1 MYAKYIT
8 MKHTNL
14 QSFALVLL
22 RISIGW
28 HFLYEGGVKILNPHW
43 TAKSYLLDSGGF
55 MKEFFVSI
63 AENQTLLSISDT
75 VNAWGLALIGI
86 SLILGLFTR
95 ISGVAAIVLL
105 LLYYL
110 SHPAFP
116 GIEYLFPSDGSY
128 FIVNKTLV
136 ELFALL
142 VIFAFPTSHILGIQR
157 LIKSKK
163 SFLA

>member
-1 MYAKYIT
+1 MQFTK
-8 MKHTNL
+8 L
-14 QSFALVLL
+14 QSYALVIL
-22 RISIGW
+22 RITIGW

-55 MKEFFVSI
+55 MKGFFEFI
-63 AENQTLLSISDT
+63 AGNQTLLSISDFA
-75 VNAWGLALIGI
+75 NAWGLALIGF
-86 SLILGLFTR
+86 SLIVGLFTR
-95 ISGVAAIVLL
+95 YSSLAAMFLL

-128 FIVNKTLV
+128 FIINKTLV

-142 VIFAFPTSHILGIQR
+142 VIYAFPTSHVFGLQR
-157 LIKSKK
+157 LIKNNKT
-163 SFLA
+163 FLA

>member
-1 MYAKYIT
+1 M
-8 MKHTNL
+8 
-14 QSFALVLL
+14 L
-22 RISIGW
+22 RITIGW

-55 MKEFFVSI
+55 MKGFFEFI
-63 AENQTLLSISDT
+63 AGNQFLLSVSDAA
-75 VNAWGLALIGI
+75 NAWGLALIGL
-86 SLILGLFTR
+86 SLIVGLFTR
-95 ISGVAAIVLL
+95 YSSIAGIVLL

-128 FIVNKTLV
+128 FIINKTLV

-142 VIFAFPTSHILGIQR
+142 VLFAFPTSHIFGLQR
-157 LIKSKK
+157 LIKSNKT
-163 SFLA
+163 FLA

>member
-1 MYAKYIT
+1 MLYTK
-8 MKHTNL
+8 L
-14 QSFALVLL
+14 QSFALVIL
-22 RISIGW
+22 RITIGW

-55 MKEFFVSI
+55 LKGFFELI
-63 AENQTLLSISDT
+63 AGNQTLISISDSA
-75 VNAWGLALIGI
+75 NAWGLALIGL
-86 SLILGLFTR
+86 SLLLGIFTR
-95 ISGVAAIVLL
+95 FSSIVGIILL

-128 FIVNKTLV
+128 FIINKTLV

-142 VIFAFPTSHILGIQR
+142 VVFAFPTSHIFGLQR
-157 LIKSKK
+157 MIKSTKT
-163 SFLA
+163 FLA

>member
-1 MYAKYIT
+1 MRYTK
-8 MKHTNL
+8 L
-14 QSFALVLL
+14 QSAVLVIL
-22 RISIGW
+22 RITIGW

-55 MKEFFVSI
+55 MKGFFEFI
-63 AENQTLLSISDT
+63 AGSQTLLAISDT
-75 VNAWGLALIGI
+75 ANAWGLALIGL
-86 SLILGLFTR
+86 SLIVGLFTR
-95 ISGVAAIVLL
+95 FSSLAATFLL

-116 GIEYLFPSDGSY
+116 GIQYLFPSDGSY
-128 FIVNKTLV
+128 FLINKTLI

-142 VIFAFPTSHILGIQR
+142 VLYSFPTSHIFGLQR
-157 LIKSKK
+157 LMRNNN

>member
-1 MYAKYIT
+1 MRYTK
-8 MKHTNL
+8 L
-14 QSFALVLL
+14 QSVVLVIL
-22 RISIGW
+22 RITIGW

-55 MKEFFVSI
+55 MKGFFEFI
-63 AENQTLLSISDT
+63 AGSQTLLAISDT
-75 VNAWGLALIGI
+75 ANAWGLAFIGL
-86 SLILGLFTR
+86 SLIVGLFTR
-95 ISGVAAIVLL
+95 FSSLAAMFLL

-116 GIEYLFPSDGSY
+116 GIQYLFPSDGSY
-128 FIVNKTLV
+128 FLINKTLI

-142 VIFAFPTSHILGIQR
+142 VLYAFPTSNMFGLQR
-157 LIKSKK
+157 LMKNNN

>member
-1 MYAKYIT
+1 MYFTK
-8 MKHTNL
+8 L
-14 QSFALVLL
+14 QSFSLVIL
-22 RISIGW
+22 RITIGW

-55 MKEFFVSI
+55 LKGFFELI
-63 AENQTLLSISDT
+63 AGNQTLLAISDYA
-75 VNAWGLALIGI
+75 NAWGLALIGL
-86 SLILGLFTR
+86 SLIVGLFTR
-95 ISGVAAIVLL
+95 YSSIAGIVLL

-128 FIVNKTLV
+128 FIINKTLV

-142 VIFAFPTSHILGIQR
+142 VVFAFPTSHIFGLQR
-157 LIKSKK
+157 LIKSNKT
-163 SFLA
+163 FLA

>member
-1 MYAKYIT
+1 

-14 QSFALVLL
+14 QSFALIIL

-55 MKEFFVSI
+55 MKEFFQAI
-63 AENQTLLSISDT
+63 AENQTLLSFSDAA
-75 VNAWGLALIGI
+75 NAWGLALIGL
-86 SLILGLFTR
+86 SLLAGLFTR
-95 ISGVAAIVLL
+95 FSSIAAMVLL

-142 VIFAFPTSHILGIQR
+142 VLFAFPTSHIFGIRR
-157 LIKSKK
+157 LIKNKN

>member
-1 MYAKYIT
+1 MLNTK
-8 MKHTNL
+8 L
-14 QSFALVLL
+14 QSFALVIL
-22 RISIGW
+22 RITIGW

-55 MKEFFVSI
+55 LKGFFELI
-63 AENQTLLSISDT
+63 AGNQTLLSISDSA
-75 VNAWGLALIGI
+75 NAWGLALIGL
-86 SLILGLFTR
+86 SLLLGIFTR
-95 ISGVAAIVLL
+95 YSSIAGIVLL

-128 FIVNKTLV
+128 FIINKTLV

-142 VIFAFPTSHILGIQR
+142 VVFAFPTSHIFGLQR
-157 LIKSKK
+157 MIKSTKA
-163 SFLA
+163 FLA

>member
-1 MYAKYIT
+1 MRY
-8 MKHTNL
+8 TNL
-14 QSFALVLL
+14 QSFALVIL
-22 RISIGW
+22 RITIGW

-55 MKEFFVSI
+55 MKEFFGFI
-63 AENQTLLSISDT
+63 AGNQTLLSISDT
-75 VNAWGLALIGI
+75 VNAWGLALIGL
-86 SLILGLFTR
+86 SLIVGIFTR
-95 ISGVAAIVLL
+95 FSSISGIVLL

-128 FIVNKTLV
+128 FIINKTLV

-142 VIFAFPTSHILGIQR
+142 VVFAFPTSRIFGLQR
-157 LIKSKK
+157 LIKSNKT
-163 SFLA
+163 FLV

>member
-1 MYAKYIT
+1 MRYTK
-8 MKHTNL
+8 L
-14 QSFALVLL
+14 QSFALVIL
-22 RISIGW
+22 RITIGW

-55 MKEFFVSI
+55 LKGFFELI
-63 AENQTLLSISDT
+63 AGNQTLLSISDSA
-75 VNAWGLALIGI
+75 NAWGLALIGL
-86 SLILGLFTR
+86 SLLLGIFTR
-95 ISGVAAIVLL
+95 YSSIAGIVLL

-128 FIVNKTLV
+128 FIINKTLV

-142 VIFAFPTSHILGIQR
+142 VVFAFPTSHIFGLKR
-157 LIKSKK
+157 LIKSNKT
-163 SFLA
+163 FLA

>member
-1 MYAKYIT
+1 MRN
-8 MKHTNL
+8 TNL
-14 QSFALVLL
+14 QSFALVIL
-22 RISIGW
+22 RITIGW

-55 MKEFFVSI
+55 LKGFFELI
-63 AENQTLLSISDT
+63 AGNQTLLSISDSA
-75 VNAWGLALIGI
+75 NAWGLALIGL
-86 SLILGLFTR
+86 SLIIGIFTR
-95 ISGVAAIVLL
+95 YSSIAGIVLL

-128 FIVNKTLV
+128 FIINKTLV

-142 VIFAFPTSHILGIQR
+142 VVFAFPTSQIFGLLR
-157 LIKSKK
+157 VIKSNKT
-163 SFLA
+163 FLV

>member
-1 MYAKYIT
+1 MRYTTA
-8 MKHTNL
+8 
-14 QSFALVLL
+14 QSFALILL

-43 TAKSYLLDSGGF
+43 TAKSYVLDSGGF
-55 MKEFFVSI
+55 LKGFFTSI
-63 AENQTLLSISDT
+63 AENQTLLSISDSA
-75 VNAWGLALIGI
+75 NAWGLAFIGL
-86 SLILGLFTR
+86 SLILGIFTR
-95 ISGVAAIVLL
+95 FSSLAAILLL

-128 FIVNKTLV
+128 FIINKTLV

-142 VIFAFPTSHILGIQR
+142 VVYMFPTSNIFGLQR
-157 LIKSKK
+157 LIKSNK